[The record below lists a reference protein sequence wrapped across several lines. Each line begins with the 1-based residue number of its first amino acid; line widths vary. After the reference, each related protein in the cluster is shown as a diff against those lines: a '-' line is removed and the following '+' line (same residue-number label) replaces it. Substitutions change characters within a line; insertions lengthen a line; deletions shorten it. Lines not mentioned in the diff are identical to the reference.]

1 MLIDRSSWPVAISIA
16 ETASL
21 LGLGRTKIYELI
33 RSGDLK
39 TMKVG
44 RRTLVSVA
52 SIQVFAEAVM

>member
-16 ETASL
+16 QTALL

-33 RSGDLK
+33 HCGDLK

-52 SIQVFAEAVM
+52 SIQLFAEDVM